1 MGGLNMKYP
10 IGIQSLEK
18 LRAGNFIYVDKTKMI
33 YRLVQNGQY
42 YFLSRPRR
50 FGKSLLISTLE
61 AYFRGQKELFDG
73 LAIYDLETEW
83 LEYPIFH
90 IDLNTANFREKGSLF
105 AILNDYLCNWE
116 EKYGKSASETTL
128 ALRFKGVVERA
139 AKKIGRNVVILVDEY
154 DKPILQTFHDSELQE
169 NYRNELKAFYSV
181 LKTQDRYIKFAFL
194 TGVTKFGKISVFSD
208 LNNLMDISMDNR
220 YISICGITEKEL
232 KANFKDGI
240 EELSEA
246 TGKSEEETLDELRI
260 RYDGYHFEENSIGIY
275 NPFSILNTFAKLKF
289 ADYWF
294 ETGTPTFLVDLLKLH
309 HYNLQNLT
317 KEQISADVINSV
329 DTMSTNPIPV
339 IYQSGYLT
347 IKGYDERFKK
357 YKLGFPNQEVEQGF
371 LNFLLPRYSSAGD
384 KSSYFIEEFVKDVE
398 AGSPERFVQRLSTML
413 ADTDYK
419 VVGNAELYFQNVMY
433 LVFKIMGFY
442 IQVERPTS
450 DGRIDAVIETDDYI
464 YIIECKLDKS
474 ADEALQQIEDN
485 NYAAPFQIDKRKLY
499 KIGINFSSETRGVAE
514 YKIK

>member
-1 MGGLNMKYP
+1 MKYP
-10 IGIQSLEK
+10 IGIQ
-18 LRAGNFIYVDKTKMI
+18 NFDEIRNGRYVYVDKTRLI
-33 YRLVQNGQY
+33 YKLVDEGKY

-61 AYFRGQKELFDG
+61 AYFTGKKDLFEG
-73 LAIYDLETEW
+73 LAIYDLEQNW
-83 LEYPIFH
+83 YKYPILH

-105 AILNDYLCNWE
+105 AILNDYLCKWE
-116 EKYGKSASETTL
+116 AVYGKAESETTL

-139 AKKIGRNVVILVDEY
+139 AKKEGRNVVILVDEY
-154 DKPILQTFHDSELQE
+154 DKPILQTFHDKELQE
-169 NYRNELKAFYSV
+169 DYRNELKAFYSV

-194 TGVTKFGKISVFSD
+194 TGVTKFGKVSVFSD

-232 KANFKDGI
+232 KASFKEGI

-246 TGKSEEETLDELRI
+246 TGKTEEETLEKLRVN
-260 RYDGYHFEENSIGIY
+260 YDGYHFKPGGVGIY
-275 NPFSILNTFAKLKF
+275 NPFSVLNTMAKLEYG
-289 ADYWF
+289 AYWF

-309 HYNLQNLT
+309 HYELENLT
-317 KEQISADVINSV
+317 KEQISDDVINSV
-329 DTMSTNPIPV
+329 DSMSTNPIPV

-371 LNFLLPRYSSAGD
+371 LKFLLPCYSSAGD
-384 KSSYFIEEFVKDVE
+384 NSPYFIEEFVKDVE
-398 AGSPERFVQRLSTML
+398 AGNAERFMQRLSTML

-419 VVGNAELYFQNVMY
+419 VVGNAELYFHNVMY
-433 LVFKIMGFY
+433 LIFKIMGFY

-450 DGRIDAVIETDDYI
+450 DGRIDAVIQTDDYI

-474 ADEALQQIEDN
+474 ADEALKQIDESG
-485 NYAAPFQIDKRKLY
+485 YAAPFMLDKRKLY
-499 KIGINFSSETRGVAE
+499 KIGVNFSSKTRRVEE
-514 YKIK
+514 YKIE

>member
-1 MGGLNMKYP
+1 MKYP
-10 IGIQSLEK
+10 IGIQNFEK
-18 LRAGNFIYVDKTKMI
+18 LIRGKFTYVDKTKMI
-33 YRLVQNGQY
+33 YRLVDENQY

-50 FGKSLLISTLE
+50 FGKSLLISTME
-61 AYFRGQKELFDG
+61 AYFSGRKDLFEG
-73 LAIYDLETEW
+73 LAIYDLEQDW
-83 LEYPIFH
+83 LEYPILH
-90 IDLNTANFREKGSLF
+90 IDLNTANFKENGSLF

-116 EKYGKSASETTL
+116 KEYGKSESETTL

-139 AKKIGRNVVILVDEY
+139 AKKTGRNVVILVDEY
-154 DKPILQTFHDSELQE
+154 DKPILQTFHDRELQE
-169 NYRNELKAFYSV
+169 DYRNELKAFYSV

-194 TGVTKFGKISVFSD
+194 TGVTKFGKVSVFSD

-232 KANFKDGI
+232 KENFKEGI
-240 EELSEA
+240 AELSEA
-246 TGKSEEETLDELRI
+246 TGKTEGETLAELRI
-260 RYDGYHFEENSIGIY
+260 RYDGYHFKPGGVGIY
-275 NPFSILNTFAKLKF
+275 NPFSVLNTLARLEYG
-289 ADYWF
+289 DYWF
-294 ETGTPTFLVDLLKLH
+294 ETGTPTFLVELLKLH

-329 DTMSTNPIPV
+329 DSMSTNPIPV

-398 AGSPERFVQRLSTML
+398 AGNPERFMQRLSTML

-433 LVFKIMGFY
+433 LIFKIMGFY
-442 IQVERPTS
+442 IQVERPMS
-450 DGRIDAVIETDDYI
+450 YGRIDAVIETADYI

-474 ADEALQQIEDN
+474 ADEALRQIDGS
-485 NYAAPFQIDKRKLY
+485 NYAASFQMDKRKLY
-499 KIGINFSSETRGVAE
+499 KIGVNFSSETRGVEE
-514 YKIK
+514 YKID

>member
-1 MGGLNMKYP
+1 MKYP
-10 IGIQSLEK
+10 IGIQ
-18 LRAGNFIYVDKTKMI
+18 NFDEVISGKYVYIDKTRLI
-33 YRLVQNGQY
+33 YKLVDEGKY

-50 FGKSLLISTLE
+50 FGKSLLISTIE
-61 AYFRGQKELFDG
+61 AYFRGRKDLFEG
-73 LAIYDLETEW
+73 LAIYELEQDW
-83 LEYPIFH
+83 LEYPVFH

-116 EKYGKSASETTL
+116 KEYGKSESETTL

-139 AKKIGRNVVILVDEY
+139 AKKTGRNVVILVDEY
-154 DKPILQTFHDSELQE
+154 DKPILQTFHAPELQE
-169 NYRNELKAFYSV
+169 DYRNELKAFYSV

-194 TGVTKFGKISVFSD
+194 TGVTKFGKVSVFSD

-232 KANFKDGI
+232 KTNFKEGI
-240 EELSEA
+240 EELAEA
-246 TGKSEEETLDELRI
+246 TGKTEEDTIETLRLN
-260 RYDGYHFEENSIGIY
+260 YDGYHFRPGGIGIY
-275 NPFSILNTFAKLKF
+275 NPFSVLNTLARLEYG
-289 ADYWF
+289 AYWF
-294 ETGTPTFLVDLLKLH
+294 ETGTPTFLVELLKLH

-317 KEQISADVINSV
+317 KEQISDDVINSV
-329 DTMSTNPIPV
+329 DSMSTNPIPV

-384 KSSYFIEEFVKDVE
+384 SSSYFIEEFVMDVE
-398 AGSPERFVQRLSTML
+398 AGNPERFMQRLSTML

-433 LVFKIMGFY
+433 LIFKIMGFY

-450 DGRIDAVIETDDYI
+450 DGRIDAVIQTDDYI

-474 ADEALQQIEDN
+474 ADEALRQIDEND
-485 NYAAPFQIDKRKLY
+485 YAAPFRMDKRKLY
-499 KIGINFSSETRGVAE
+499 KIGVNFSTETRGVE
-514 YKIK
+514 GYKIK